1 MNVLAIDTA
10 SPDASVA
17 LVSGS
22 EIFVETLPSER
33 RASEE
38 LLPALRRLFEAA
50 GVAIADCDRIA
61 VCAGPGSFTGVRVGL
76 ATAWGLSRAAG
87 IPLEAVST
95 LEAIAETARG
105 ESSRVIAVLDA
116 GRGEVVC
123 REFSFGLGSF
133 ASASGGRA
141 APVGEAVRVAPDR
154 ARGLAG
160 AEREESAA
168 IAAVPEDLL
177 GGGPSPPRRRP
188 AAALAL
194 AVAAAP
200 GAEASSLEA
209 IYSRPSAAE
218 EKRGIAP

>member
-38 LLPALRRLFEAA
+38 LLPALRRLLEAA

-105 ESSRVIAVLDA
+105 ESSRVLAVLDA

-123 REFSFGLGSF
+123 REFSFPVESS
-133 ASASGGRA
+133 ASASDHGVRA
-141 APVGEAVRVAPDR
+141 APVGEAVRVAAEQ
-154 ARGLAG
+154 ARGLAS
-160 AEREESAA
+160 SAT

-177 GGGPSPPRRRP
+177 GGGSSAPRRRP

-218 EKRGIAP
+218 EKRGIAS

>member
-38 LLPALRRLFEAA
+38 LLPALRRVLEAA

-105 ESSRVIAVLDA
+105 ESSRVLAVLDA

-123 REFSFGLGSF
+123 REFSFPLEP
-133 ASASGGRA
+133 SASTYGGRA
-141 APVGEAVRVAPDR
+141 APVGEAVRVAAEQ
-154 ARGLAG
+154 ARGLAS
-160 AEREESAA
+160 SAT

-177 GGGPSPPRRRP
+177 GGGSSAPRRRP

>member
-38 LLPALRRLFEAA
+38 LLPALRRLLEAA

-105 ESSRVIAVLDA
+105 ESSRVLAVLDA

-123 REFSFGLGSF
+123 REFSFPLEPS
-133 ASASGGRA
+133 ASAYAHGGRA
-141 APVGEAVRVAPDR
+141 APVGEAVRVAAEQ
-154 ARGLAG
+154 ARGLAS
-160 AEREESAA
+160 SAT

-177 GGGPSPPRRRP
+177 GGGSSAPRRRP

-218 EKRGIAP
+218 EKRGIAS

>member
-22 EIFVETLPSER
+22 EIFVEALPSER

-38 LLPALRRLFEAA
+38 LLPALRRVLEAA
-50 GVAIADCDRIA
+50 GVAIGDCDRIA

-76 ATAWGLSRAAG
+76 STAWGLSRAAG
-87 IPLEAVST
+87 IPLETVST

-105 ESSRVIAVLDA
+105 ESPRVLAVLDA

-123 REFSFGLGSF
+123 REFAFGVDS
-133 ASASGGRA
+133 SGGRA
-141 APVGEAVRVAPDR
+141 VPVGEAVRVAPER
-154 ARGLAG
+154 ARDLAP
-160 AEREESAA
+160 SAA
-168 IAAVPEDLL
+168 VAAVPADLL
-177 GGGPSPPRRRP
+177 GGRPSSPRRRP

-200 GAEASSLEA
+200 GSETSSLEA

-218 EKRGIAP
+218 EKRGVAP

>member
-38 LLPALRRLFEAA
+38 LLPALRRLLEAA

-105 ESSRVIAVLDA
+105 EAPRVLAVLDA

-123 REFSFGLGSF
+123 REFAFGMDSP
-133 ASASGGRA
+133 AGRA
-141 APVGEAVRVAPDR
+141 APVGEAVRVAPER
-154 ARGLAG
+154 ARGLAP
-160 AEREESAA
+160 SAA
-168 IAAVPEDLL
+168 VAAVPEDLL
-177 GGGPSPPRRRP
+177 GGRSSPPRRRP

-218 EKRGIAP
+218 EKRGVAP

>member
-22 EIFVETLPSER
+22 EVFVEALPSER

-38 LLPALRRLFEAA
+38 LLPALRRVLEAA

-87 IPLEAVST
+87 IPLETVST

-105 ESSRVIAVLDA
+105 ESPRVLAVLDA

-123 REFSFGLGSF
+123 REFALGIES
-133 ASASGGRA
+133 SRRRA
-141 APVGEAVRVAPDR
+141 APVGESVRVAPER
-154 ARGLAG
+154 ARGLAPT
-160 AEREESAA
+160 AA
-168 IAAVPEDLL
+168 VAAVPEDLL
-177 GGGPSPPRRRP
+177 GDRPSAPRRRP

-194 AVAAAP
+194 AVAASP
-200 GAEASSLEA
+200 GDAASSLEA

-218 EKRGIAP
+218 EKRGVSP

>member
-38 LLPALRRLFEAA
+38 LLPALRRLLEAA

-105 ESSRVIAVLDA
+105 ESSRVLAVLDA

-123 REFSFGLGSF
+123 REFSFGPESS
-133 ASASGGRA
+133 ASASAYGGRA
-141 APVGEAVRVAPDR
+141 APVGEAVRVTAGQ
-154 ARGLAG
+154 ARGLAS
-160 AEREESAA
+160 SAT

-177 GGGPSPPRRRP
+177 GGGSSAPRRRP

-194 AVAAAP
+194 AVAASP
-200 GAEASSLEA
+200 GADASSLEA

>member
-38 LLPALRRLFEAA
+38 LLPALRRLLEAA

-105 ESSRVIAVLDA
+105 ESSRVLAVLDA

-123 REFSFGLGSF
+123 REFSFPVESS
-133 ASASGGRA
+133 ASAYGVRA
-141 APVGEAVRVAPDR
+141 APVGEAVRVTAGQ
-154 ARGLAG
+154 ARGLAS
-160 AEREESAA
+160 SAT

-177 GGGPSPPRRRP
+177 GGGSSAPRRRP

-194 AVAAAP
+194 AVAASP
-200 GAEASSLEA
+200 GADASSLEA

>member
-38 LLPALRRLFEAA
+38 LLPALRRLLEAA

-105 ESSRVIAVLDA
+105 ESSRVLAVLDA

-123 REFSFGLGSF
+123 REFSFPLEPP
-133 ASASGGRA
+133 ASASAYASGRRA
-141 APVGEAVRVAPDR
+141 APVGEAVRVAAEQ
-154 ARGLAG
+154 ARGLAS
-160 AEREESAA
+160 SAT

-177 GGGPSPPRRRP
+177 GGGSSAPRRRP

-218 EKRGIAP
+218 EKRGIAS

>member
-38 LLPALRRLFEAA
+38 LLPALRRLLEAA

-76 ATAWGLSRAAG
+76 ATAWGLSRAVG

-105 ESSRVIAVLDA
+105 ESSRVLAVLDA

-123 REFSFGLGSF
+123 REFSFPLEPS
-133 ASASGGRA
+133 ASAYAHGGRA
-141 APVGEAVRVAPDR
+141 APVGEAVRVAAEQ
-154 ARGLAG
+154 ARGLAS
-160 AEREESAA
+160 SAT

-177 GGGPSPPRRRP
+177 GGGSSAPRRRP

-218 EKRGIAP
+218 EKRGIAS